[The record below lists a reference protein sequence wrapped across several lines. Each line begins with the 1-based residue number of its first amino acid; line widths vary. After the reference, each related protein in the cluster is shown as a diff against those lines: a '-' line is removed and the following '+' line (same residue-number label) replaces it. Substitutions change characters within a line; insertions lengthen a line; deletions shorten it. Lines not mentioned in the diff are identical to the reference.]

1 MNTVLRLACLSLL
14 FLGAAAATPAH
25 AASLRA
31 VLITAST
38 QPGPTDN
45 RLATYET
52 TLKRVL
58 RFNSYTFQGSDSA
71 DLPQKGAASLMIGQ
85 GHELAVETSDNPL
98 SVRIRWTA
106 GGRTLMNTGLNLRP
120 GVPAVLGGPATGEK
134 PGEVYAVI
142 LVAR

>member
-1 MNTVLRLACLSLL
+1 MNTVLRLACLALL
-14 FLGAAAATPAH
+14 FAGVVAVPARAAD
-25 AASLRA
+25 LRA

-45 RLATYET
+45 RLATYEA

-71 DLPQKGAASLMIGQ
+71 GLPAKGTASLMIGQ
-85 GHELAVETSDNPL
+85 GHELAVETSENPFAL
-98 SVRIRWTA
+98 RVRWTA

-120 GVPAVLGGPATGEK
+120 GVAAVLGGPATGER